1 MQVKLAV
8 LADSANVSREGKLNI
23 LGIFDTIYARQL
35 PTTHAHM
42 QLVLRFEAAA
52 EEAGGTCQVEVR
64 LLSPEGQAVFT
75 FPGTM
80 SVPKRGPGE
89 PVGIDHILSFT
100 NVGLPIAGTYR
111 FRILVEGTPAA
122 DVPLRVEQIVARH

>member
-1 MQVKLAV
+1 VQVKLAV

-42 QLVLRFEAAA
+42 QLVLRFEATA
-52 EEAGGTCQVEVR
+52 EEAGGTCGVEVR
-64 LLSPEGQAVFT
+64 LVSPAGQVVFS

-80 SVPKRGPGE
+80 NLPNRGPGE

-100 NVGLPIAGTYR
+100 NVSLATPGVYH
-111 FRILVEGTPAA
+111 FRLLVEGSPAG
-122 DVPLRVEQIVARH
+122 DVPLRVEQIAARH